1 MTLVEIVVVAG
12 VVSVVSAGA
21 MASMSAIA
29 GRQRVARALDQVLLD
44 VQQQRSAHV
53 AAGREELLAMC
64 VDCIDDTGAA
74 QTPTNPHV
82 LNVYL
87 MDDPLKPETGRPA
100 FRGRYDDV
108 TLSIAGT
115 APHVAVDALGRSVA
129 CDTRAPLDV
138 KLVLGIDENRRESI
152 GFDGDGKLSPSFAEV
167 IEPLPPHAQ
176 NLSAP
181 PSVPCCPTM
190 PSWAACPSSRE
201 LAKWAD
207 RTRRAR
213 RGRRRGPCPTSTC
226 APPLNA

>member
-1 MTLVEIVVVAG
+1 MEYDRLMRARGMTLVEIVVVAG
-12 VVSVVSAGA
+12 VVAVVSAGA

-64 VDCIDDTGAA
+64 VDCIDETGAA

-87 MDDPLKPETGRPA
+87 IDDPLKPETGRPA
-100 FRGRYDDV
+100 FRGTYDDV

-138 KLVLGIDENRRESI
+138 KLVLGIDEKRRESI

-167 IEPLPPHAQ
+167 IAPLPPHAQ
-176 NLSAP
+176 NLSARQTP
-181 PSVPCCPTM
+181 NPMPRGGFTGDPT
-190 PSWAACPSSRE
+190 
-201 LAKWAD
+201 
-207 RTRRAR
+207 RAS
-213 RGRRRGPCPTSTC
+213 GLT
-226 APPLNA
+226 LH